1 MTFQFELSLN
11 APREVPTYWFLGQA
25 AATTA
30 PRTKFEEYCQ
40 RGWDNTRSVTHN
52 IQAGLSDFLPAQTSG
67 NEGKTNSQDEE
78 KHEGVNE
85 DTEAMISHDECGICF
100 SLELDGEIP
109 TVSCEN
115 GKCCRVYHETCLF
128 EYFQNEGATTTTGVG
143 GPGNVAF
150 GKCPYCNQSMSV
162 RLTK

>member
-1 MTFQFELSLN
+1 MTFQFELSLT

-25 AATTA
+25 AVTAA
-30 PRTKFEEYCQ
+30 PRLKFEEYCQ
-40 RGWDNTRSVTHN
+40 KGWDNTRSVTHN
-52 IQAGLSDFLPAQTSG
+52 IQSALCEFLPAHTTRGEDEAGS
-67 NEGKTNSQDEE
+67 KYEE
-78 KHEGVNE
+78 KPGDGKE

-128 EYFQNEGATTTTGVG
+128 EYFQNEGATTTGVG
-143 GPGNVAF
+143 GSGNVAF